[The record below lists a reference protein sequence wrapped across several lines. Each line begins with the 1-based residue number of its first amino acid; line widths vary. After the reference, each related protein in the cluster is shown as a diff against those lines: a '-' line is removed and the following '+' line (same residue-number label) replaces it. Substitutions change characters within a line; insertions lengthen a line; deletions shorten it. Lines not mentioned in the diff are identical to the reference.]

1 MALLDGIF
9 TRIGLS
15 LLLGVTFS
23 LGIRGFWYGNAL
35 SGLVPFLIGTVYLF
49 SGRWK
54 TFMRRDQVT
63 LEGKEDLAD

>member
-15 LLLGVTFS
+15 LLLGVT
-23 LGIRGFWYGNAL
+23 LGMGIRGFWYGNAL
-35 SGLVPFLIGTVYLF
+35 SGLVPFLIGTAYLL

-54 TFMRRDQVT
+54 KMGTPKKDKVVEE
-63 LEGKEDLAD
+63 LD